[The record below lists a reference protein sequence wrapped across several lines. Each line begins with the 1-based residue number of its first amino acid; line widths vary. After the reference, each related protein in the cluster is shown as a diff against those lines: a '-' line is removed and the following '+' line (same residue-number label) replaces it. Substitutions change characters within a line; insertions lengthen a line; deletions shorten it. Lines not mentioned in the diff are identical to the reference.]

1 MAFEPVVAG
10 EPDDMSTATRNP
22 SQADTE
28 QFLCGAVV
36 ADGVRRYD
44 DGIVNWYLIEDGD
57 RLTVVDAG
65 FPPDWSML
73 TTSLGTIGR
82 RLSDVH
88 AVVVTHAHVDHI
100 GFAERARKECGATVY
115 VHEDDAKLAADPKAI
130 AKSEKSPL
138 RYLGHGAT
146 RQLML
151 KATKAGAP
159 LAKGVR
165 EVRRFVDGEILE
177 DVPGRPVAVHTP
189 GHTDG
194 HCAFHLPDRRVVFAG
209 DAIVTRD
216 PYTGATGPQVVSA
229 AATKDMDRAFAS
241 LDRFA
246 ALDANVLLP
255 GHGDPWRGSPAE
267 AARLAREAGPS

>member
-1 MAFEPVVAG
+1 
-10 EPDDMSTATRNP
+10 MSTATGNP
-22 SQADTE
+22 PIAEDE
-28 QFLCGAVV
+28 PFLCGTPV

-73 TTSLGTIGR
+73 ATSLGSLGR
-82 RLSDVH
+82 RLSDVE
-88 AVVVTHAHVDHI
+88 AVVITHAHVDHI
-100 GFAERARKECGATVY
+100 GFAERARRECGATVY
-115 VHEDDAKLAADPKAI
+115 VHEDDAELAADPKTI
-130 AKSEKSPL
+130 AKSERSPF
-138 RYLGHGAT
+138 RYLNHGAT

-151 KATKAGAP
+151 RATKAGAP
-159 LAKGVR
+159 LGKGISD
-165 EVRRFVDGEILE
+165 VRRFVDGEVLE
-177 DVPGRPVAVHTP
+177 NVPGRPRVVHTP

-216 PYTGATGPQVVSA
+216 PYTGVTGPQIVSA
-229 AATKDMDRAFAS
+229 AATKDTARALAS

-246 ALDANVLLP
+246 ELDANILLP